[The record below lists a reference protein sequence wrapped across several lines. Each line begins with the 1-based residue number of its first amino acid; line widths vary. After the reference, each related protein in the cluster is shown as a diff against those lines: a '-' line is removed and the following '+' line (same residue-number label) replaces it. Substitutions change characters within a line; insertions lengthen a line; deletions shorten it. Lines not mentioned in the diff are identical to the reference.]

1 MKITFISCF
10 DNYDIRI
17 KPAIDFFESK
27 GFDCDY
33 VTSNFNH
40 RSKKKNYE
48 RPYKNTTLLRVPEYK
63 TNLSIKRIISHI
75 IFSYKAYKI
84 VKKKSPDIVYM
95 IIPPNFLVYLFKKIY
110 LKNNTKVIYDV
121 YDMWPETFPTNKK
134 NKIINS
140 IFLFWSGLRTKNIKY
155 SNVILN
161 ECKLFKDKIDRDI
174 NSNSSEVLYL
184 CGEDLDESYF
194 SEQRPL
200 LLNSTSDEIIF
211 SYIGSINNILDI
223 DLTTDILHEVNKI
236 KKVKFLI
243 IGDGEKKSELLNN
256 LDRLKINYEHYGLI
270 YDNELKKEILQ
281 KSMFGINL
289 MKDTVFVGLTMK
301 SIEYFKNGIPI
312 INNIKYDTQVLVENY
327 GAGFNFKN
335 DKEEIVKKI
344 LEHSQYENIFLKENT
359 KKLYKKVFSQSA
371 YNSNMEKIWG
381 KYLI

>member
-27 GFDCDY
+27 GLNCDY

-40 RSKKKNYE
+40 RSKKKNNE
-48 RPYKNTTLLRVPEYK
+48 RPYKNTTLLSVPKYES
-63 TNLSIKRIISHI
+63 NLSIKRIISHI
-75 IFSYKAYKI
+75 VFSYKAYRI
-84 VKKKSPDIVYM
+84 VKKKNPDLVYM

-134 NKIINS
+134 NKLIHS

-161 ECKLFKDKIDRDI
+161 ECKLFKDKIDRDV

-184 CGEDLDESYF
+184 CSEDLNENYF
-194 SEQRPL
+194 LEQREL
-200 LLNSTSDEIIF
+200 LLNSMSDEIIF

-223 DLTTDILHEVNKI
+223 DLTIDILHEVNKI

-243 IGDGEKKSELLNN
+243 IGDGEKRSELLNK
-256 LDRLKINYEHYGLI
+256 LERLKINYEYYGLI
-270 YDNELKKEILQ
+270 YDDDLKKEILQ

-312 INNIKYDTQVLVENY
+312 INNIKHDTENLINEY
-327 GAGFNFKN
+327 KAGINFTN
-335 DKEEIVKKI
+335 HNELAQSI
-344 LEHSQYENIFLKENT
+344 LKQTEDEYISLRENT
-359 KKLYKKVFSQSA
+359 KKLYEDYFSKSA
-371 YNSNMEKIWG
+371 YNFKMEKIWDF
-381 KYLI
+381 YLK